1 MILNNDNRDH
11 FQCNLSTQRCPMCN
25 AENIPNRPPNAEYSP
40 PMERRKLSTRNSS
53 PPTERRSRTKAKTRR
68 SQSEA
73 PNRKLRHKPSIYSEN
88 YGHFADDLKMHDAS
102 VANKENIL
110 SQVTCDSKPPQILKS
125 PPIYGKQRVGRA
137 RSRRRTISAQVSGPY
152 SINYPYGAPVIGCLP
167 GANIISGLQPE
178 AIVSSSE
185 YPVAIRSRSKSKSR
199 KSVGSNGPY
208 SLNAPY
214 VAPVWNTAV
223 SDLNVANGIH
233 SAVLNTLSAS
243 SSPLGP
249 LGPIAIRPRSKSR
262 LWPSNTNNGLSTIWP
277 DSRGIWL
284 PL

>member
-25 AENIPNRPPNAEYSP
+25 AENIPNNRPPNAEYSP
-40 PMERRKLSTRNSS
+40 TMERRKLSTRNSS
-53 PPTERRSRTKAKTRR
+53 PPTERRSRTKAQARR

-88 YGHFADDLKMHDAS
+88 YGHFADDLKMHDPS
-102 VANKENIL
+102 
-110 SQVTCDSKPPQILKS
+110 
-125 PPIYGKQRVGRA
+125 IYGKQRVGRA

-152 SINYPYGAPVIGCLP
+152 SINYPYGAPVISSLP
-167 GANIISGLQPE
+167 GANIISGIQPE

-185 YPVAIRSRSKSKSR
+185 YPAGPVAIRSRSKSKSR

-214 VAPVWNTAV
+214 VAPVWNTTV

-262 LWPSNTNNGLSTIWP
+262 L
-277 DSRGIWL
+277 
-284 PL
+284 